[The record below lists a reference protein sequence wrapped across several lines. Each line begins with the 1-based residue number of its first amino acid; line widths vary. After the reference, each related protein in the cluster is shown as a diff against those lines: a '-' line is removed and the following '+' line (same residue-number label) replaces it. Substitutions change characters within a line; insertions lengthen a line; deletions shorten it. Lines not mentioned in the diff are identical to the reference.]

1 MLKIKSK
8 QLYRVK
14 ITIEK
19 FILDIVL
26 PNRCVRCQREGGIF
40 CDRCKK
46 YISIINPGYVMND
59 MYGFEKLLV
68 AGLKEGWFE
77 RLVRDFKYKG
87 RRDYGEFLAEKLG
100 ELIFGEVKRMKLN
113 DRSSEVKR
121 MKLDNR
127 SSEVERIRLDDR
139 SSEVERIRLD
149 DRSSDK
155 SGDIAIEVSR
165 MMDAETRENRKIVLV
180 PLPTIRKHIRER
192 GFDHTLRL
200 CFELENFLQ
209 KRLEGLGVKV
219 EYQDLLVRKNKTVQV
234 GKEKKERMRQ
244 AEKAYGIREGIKIE
258 NRTLYILVDDVTTTG
273 ASLAAAKKI
282 LQTDRVW
289 AAVLMKER

>member
-19 FILDIVL
+19 FILDMVL

-59 MYGFEKLLV
+59 VYGFEKLLV

-100 ELIFGEVKRMKLN
+100 EVIFGEVKRMKLN

-121 MKLDNR
+121 TRLDDK
-127 SSEVERIRLDDR
+127 SSEVERIKRDDR
-139 SSEVERIRLD
+139 SSY
-149 DRSSDK
+149 K
-155 SGDIAIEVSR
+155 SGDVLVEVSG
-165 MMDAETRENRKIVLV
+165 MMDVEIQEIRKIVLI

-234 GKEKKERMRQ
+234 GKEKKERMKQ

-258 NRTLYILVDDVTTTG
+258 NKTLYILVDDVTTTG

>member
-19 FILDIVL
+19 FILDMVL
-26 PNRCVRCQREGGIF
+26 LNRCVRCQREGGIF

-77 RLVRDFKYKG
+77 RMVRDFKYKG

-100 ELIFGEVKRMKLN
+100 EVILGEVKRMRFGDELSN
-113 DRSSEVKR
+113 
-121 MKLDNR
+121 
-127 SSEVERIRLDDR
+127 
-139 SSEVERIRLD
+139 
-149 DRSSDK
+149 K
-155 SGDIAIEVSR
+155 SGEVTCGVLR
-165 MMDAETRENRKIVLV
+165 KVETEIKEIRQIVLV

-200 CFELENFLQ
+200 CFELEEFLQ
-209 KRLEGLGVKV
+209 KRFDDLGVSV
-219 EYQDLLVRKNKTVQV
+219 EYQSLLVRKNKTVQV
-234 GKEKKERMRQ
+234 GKEKKERVKQ
-244 AEKAYGIREGIKIE
+244 AEKAYGICEGVEIE
-258 NRTLYILVDDVTTTG
+258 NKTLYILVDDVTTTG

-282 LQTDRVW
+282 LQADRVW

>member
-19 FILDIVL
+19 FILDMVL

-77 RLVRDFKYKG
+77 RMVRDFKYKG

-100 ELIFGEVKRMKLN
+100 EVIFGEVKRK
-113 DRSSEVKR
+113 K
-121 MKLDNR
+121 
-127 SSEVERIRLDDR
+127 LDDR
-139 SSEVERIRLD
+139 SSEVERMKFD
-149 DRSSDK
+149 DRSSDN
-155 SGDIAIEVSR
+155 SGDVLVETSK
-165 MMDAETRENRKIVLV
+165 MMDTEIQEIRKIILV
-180 PLPTIRKHIRER
+180 PLPTIQKHIRER

-209 KRLEGLGVKV
+209 KRLAKLGMKV
-219 EYQDLLVRKNKTVQV
+219 EYEDLLVRKNKTVQV
-234 GKEKKERMRQ
+234 GKEKKERMKQ
-244 AEKAYGIREGIKIE
+244 VEKAYGIREGIKIE
-258 NRTLYILVDDVTTTG
+258 SKTLYVLVDDVTTTG
-273 ASLAAAKKI
+273 ASLTAAKKI
-282 LQTDRVW
+282 LQANLVW

>member
-19 FILDIVL
+19 FILDMVL

-77 RLVRDFKYKG
+77 RMVRDFKYKG

-100 ELIFGEVKRMKLN
+100 KVILGEVKRGVLC
-113 DRSSEVKR
+113 DG
-121 MKLDNR
+121 
-127 SSEVERIRLDDR
+127 
-139 SSEVERIRLD
+139 
-149 DRSSDK
+149 SSDE
-155 SGDIAIEVSR
+155 SGDGSVEVSR
-165 MMDAETRENRKIVLV
+165 MMNAETRENRKIVLV

-209 KRLEGLGVKV
+209 KRLDDFGISV
-219 EYQDLLVRKNKTVQV
+219 EYQSLLVRKNKTVQV
-234 GKEKKERMRQ
+234 GKEKKERVKQ
-244 AEKAYGIREGIKIE
+244 AEKAYGIREGVEIE
-258 NRTLYILVDDVTTTG
+258 NKTLYILVDDVTTTS
-273 ASLAAAKKI
+273 ASLVAAKKI
-282 LQTDRVW
+282 LQADRVW

>member
-77 RLVRDFKYKG
+77 RMVRDFKYKG

-100 ELIFGEVKRMKLN
+100 EVIFGEVKRMKLD
-113 DRSSEVKR
+113 DRLSEVKR
-121 MKLDNR
+121 MKLDN
-127 SSEVERIRLDDR
+127 R

-209 KRLEGLGVKV
+209 KRLDDFGISV
-219 EYQDLLVRKNKTVQV
+219 EYQSLLVRKNKMVQV

-282 LQTDRVW
+282 LQTNRVW

>member
-19 FILDIVL
+19 FILDMVL

-68 AGLKEGWFE
+68 AGLKEGGFE
-77 RLVRDFKYKG
+77 RMVRDFKYKG
-87 RRDYGEFLAEKLG
+87 RRDYGEVLAEKLG
-100 ELIFGEVKRMKLN
+100 EVIFGEVKRMKL
-113 DRSSEVKR
+113 
-121 MKLDNR
+121 
-127 SSEVERIRLDDR
+127 DDR
-139 SSEVERIRLD
+139 LSGR
-149 DRSSDK
+149 
-155 SGDIAIEVSR
+155 SGDIAIEISR
-165 MMDAETRENRKIVLV
+165 MMDAETRENRKFVLV

-200 CFELENFLQ
+200 CFELEDFLQ
-209 KRLEGLGVKV
+209 KKLDDFGISV
-219 EYQDLLVRKNKTVQV
+219 ECQSLLVRKNKTVQV
-234 GKEKKERMRQ
+234 GKEKKERVKQ
-244 AEKAYGIREGIKIE
+244 AEKAYEIREGIKIE
-258 NRTLYILVDDVTTTG
+258 NKTLYVLVDDVTTTG
-273 ASLAAAKKI
+273 SSLAAAKKI
-282 LQTDRVW
+282 LQANLVW

>member
-19 FILDIVL
+19 FILDMVL

-40 CDRCKK
+40 CERCKK
-46 YISIINPGYVMND
+46 YISIINPGYVMED

-77 RLVRDFKYKG
+77 RMVRDFKYKG

-100 ELIFGEVKRMKLN
+100 EVIFGEVKRMKL
-113 DRSSEVKR
+113 
-121 MKLDNR
+121 
-127 SSEVERIRLDDR
+127 DDR
-139 SSEVERIRLD
+139 SSG
-149 DRSSDK
+149 K
-155 SGDIAIEVSR
+155 SGDASVEVSR
-165 MMDAETRENRKIVLV
+165 MMNAETRENRKIVLV

-200 CFELENFLQ
+200 CFELEKFLS
-209 KRLEGLGVKV
+209 KRLEKLGVKV
-219 EYQDLLVRKNKTVQV
+219 EYEDLLVRKNKTVQV
-234 GKEKKERMRQ
+234 GKEKKERMKQ
-244 AEKAYGIREGIKIE
+244 AEKAYGIRDGVKIE
-258 NRTLYILVDDVTTTG
+258 SKTLYIFVDDVTTTG

-282 LQTDRVW
+282 LQAKQVW

>member
-1 MLKIKSK
+1 MVKIKSK

-19 FILDIVL
+19 FILDMVL

-46 YISIINPGYVMND
+46 YIGIINPGYVMND

-77 RLVRDFKYKG
+77 RMVRDFKYKG

-100 ELIFGEVKRMKLN
+100 EVILGEIKRMRFGDELSNKSGEVTCGVLRK
-113 DRSSEVKR
+113 
-121 MKLDNR
+121 
-127 SSEVERIRLDDR
+127 VETEIKEIRQ
-139 SSEVERIRLD
+139 
-149 DRSSDK
+149 
-155 SGDIAIEVSR
+155 
-165 MMDAETRENRKIVLV
+165 IVLV

-209 KRLEGLGVKV
+209 KRLDDFGISV

-234 GKEKKERMRQ
+234 GKEKKERVKQ
-244 AEKAYGIREGIKIE
+244 AEKAYGICEGVKLDTS
-258 NRTLYILVDDVTTTG
+258 TLYVLVDDVTTTG
-273 ASLAAAKKI
+273 ASLVAAKKI
-282 LQTDRVW
+282 LQANLVW

>member
-19 FILDIVL
+19 FILDMVL
-26 PNRCVRCQREGGIF
+26 PNRCVRCQRGGGIF

-46 YISIINPGYVMND
+46 YISIINPGYVMSD
-59 MYGFEKLLV
+59 IYGFEKLLV

-77 RLVRDFKYKG
+77 RMVRDFKYKG

-100 ELIFGEVKRMKLN
+100 EVIFG
-113 DRSSEVKR
+113 
-121 MKLDNR
+121 
-127 SSEVERIRLDDR
+127 
-139 SSEVERIRLD
+139 EVERIRLD

-200 CFELENFLQ
+200 CFELEDFLQ
-209 KRLEGLGVKV
+209 KRLDDFGISV
-219 EYQDLLVRKNKTVQV
+219 EYQSLLVRKNKTVQV
-234 GKEKKERMRQ
+234 GKEKKERVKQ
-244 AEKAYGIREGIKIE
+244 AEKAYGIREGVKLDM
-258 NRTLYILVDDVTTTG
+258 NTLYILVDDVTTTG

-282 LQTDRVW
+282 LQAKQVW

>member
-19 FILDIVL
+19 FILEMIL

-77 RLVRDFKYKG
+77 RMVRDFKYKG

-100 ELIFGEVKRMKLN
+100 EVILGEIKRMRFGDELSNKSGEVTCGVLRK
-113 DRSSEVKR
+113 
-121 MKLDNR
+121 
-127 SSEVERIRLDDR
+127 VETEIKEIRQ
-139 SSEVERIRLD
+139 
-149 DRSSDK
+149 
-155 SGDIAIEVSR
+155 
-165 MMDAETRENRKIVLV
+165 IVLV

-209 KRLEGLGVKV
+209 KRLDDFGISV

-234 GKEKKERMRQ
+234 GKEKKERVKQ
-244 AEKAYGIREGIKIE
+244 AEKAYGICEGVKIDT
-258 NRTLYILVDDVTTTG
+258 NTLYILVDDVTTTG

-282 LQTDRVW
+282 LQADQVW

>member
-19 FILDIVL
+19 FILDMVL

-100 ELIFGEVKRMKLN
+100 EMIFDEVKRK
-113 DRSSEVKR
+113 K
-121 MKLDNR
+121 
-127 SSEVERIRLDDR
+127 LDDR
-139 SSEVERIRLD
+139 SSEVERMKFDDRSSEVERIKLD
-149 DRSSDK
+149 DRSSVK
-155 SGDIAIEVSR
+155 SGDVLVETSK
-165 MMDAETRENRKIVLV
+165 MMDTEIQEIRKIVLV

-209 KRLEGLGVKV
+209 KRLAKLGMKV
-219 EYQDLLVRKNKTVQV
+219 EYEDLLVRKNKTVQV
-234 GKEKKERMRQ
+234 GKEKKERMKQ

-258 NRTLYILVDDVTTTG
+258 SKTLYVLVDDVTTTG
-273 ASLAAAKKI
+273 ASLTAAKKI
-282 LQTDRVW
+282 LQANLVW
-289 AAVLMKER
+289 TAVLMKER

>member
-19 FILDIVL
+19 FILDMVL

-77 RLVRDFKYKG
+77 RMVRDFKYKG

-100 ELIFGEVKRMKLN
+100 EVIFGEVKR
-113 DRSSEVKR
+113 
-121 MKLDNR
+121 
-127 SSEVERIRLDDR
+127 VEI
-139 SSEVERIRLD
+139 
-149 DRSSDK
+149 
-155 SGDIAIEVSR
+155 
-165 MMDAETRENRKIVLV
+165 RKIVLV

-209 KRLEGLGVKV
+209 KRLEKLGIKV
-219 EYQDLLVRKNKTVQV
+219 EYEDLLVRKNKTVQV
-234 GKEKKERMRQ
+234 GKEKKERVKQ

-258 NRTLYILVDDVTTTG
+258 NKTLYILVDDVTTTG

-282 LQTDRVW
+282 LQANLVW

>member
-19 FILDIVL
+19 FILEMIL
-26 PNRCVRCQREGGIF
+26 PNRCVRCQRGGGIF

-46 YISIINPGYVMND
+46 YISIINPGYIMND
-59 MYGFEKLLV
+59 VYEFEKLLV

-77 RLVRDFKYKG
+77 RMVRDFKYRG

-100 ELIFGEVKRMKLN
+100 EVILGEVKRGMLY
-113 DRSSEVKR
+113 
-121 MKLDNR
+121 
-127 SSEVERIRLDDR
+127 
-139 SSEVERIRLD
+139 
-149 DRSSDK
+149 DRSSDE
-155 SGDIAIEVSR
+155 SGDGSVEISR
-165 MMDAETRENRKIVLV
+165 MMNAETRDNRKIVLV

-209 KRLEGLGVKV
+209 KRLEKLGIKV
-219 EYQDLLVRKNKTVQV
+219 EYEDLLVRKNKTVQV
-234 GKEKKERMRQ
+234 GKEKKERMKQ
-244 AEKAYGIREGIKIE
+244 AEKAYRIRDGMKIE
-258 NRTLYILVDDVTTTG
+258 SKTLYILVDDVTTTG

-282 LQTDRVW
+282 LQADHVW

>member
-19 FILDIVL
+19 FILDMVL

-77 RLVRDFKYKG
+77 RMVRDFKYKG

-100 ELIFGEVKRMKLN
+100 EVILGEVKRGVLC
-113 DRSSEVKR
+113 DG
-121 MKLDNR
+121 
-127 SSEVERIRLDDR
+127 
-139 SSEVERIRLD
+139 
-149 DRSSDK
+149 SSDE
-155 SGDIAIEVSR
+155 SGDGSVEVSR
-165 MMDAETRENRKIVLV
+165 MMNAETRENRKIVLV

-209 KRLEGLGVKV
+209 KRLDDFGISV
-219 EYQDLLVRKNKTVQV
+219 EYQSLLVRKNKTVQV
-234 GKEKKERMRQ
+234 GKEKKERVKQ
-244 AEKAYGIREGIKIE
+244 AEKAYGIREGVEIE
-258 NRTLYILVDDVTTTG
+258 NKTLYILVDDVTTTG

-282 LQTDRVW
+282 LQADRVW

>member
-1 MLKIKSK
+1 MVKIKSK

-19 FILDIVL
+19 FILDMVL

-46 YISIINPGYVMND
+46 YISIINPGYVMED

-100 ELIFGEVKRMKLN
+100 EVIFDEIKR
-113 DRSSEVKR
+113 V
-121 MKLDNR
+121 KLDDR

-139 SSEVERIRLD
+139 SSEVERMKLD
-149 DRSSDK
+149 DRASGK
-155 SGDIAIEVSR
+155 SGDVPVEVSR
-165 MMDAETRENRKIVLV
+165 MMDAEIQEIRKIVLV

-209 KRLEGLGVKV
+209 KRLDDFGISV
-219 EYQDLLVRKNKTVQV
+219 EYQSFLVRKNKTVQV
-234 GKEKKERMRQ
+234 GKEKKERVKQ
-244 AEKAYGIREGIKIE
+244 AEKAYGICEGVKLDM
-258 NRTLYILVDDVTTTG
+258 NTLYILVDDVTTTG

-282 LQTDRVW
+282 LQAGQVW

>member
-1 MLKIKSK
+1 MVKIKSK

-19 FILDIVL
+19 FILDMVL
-26 PNRCVRCQREGGIF
+26 QNRCVRCQREGGIF

-77 RLVRDFKYKG
+77 RMVRDFKYKG

-100 ELIFGEVKRMKLN
+100 EVILGEVKRMRFGDELSN
-113 DRSSEVKR
+113 
-121 MKLDNR
+121 
-127 SSEVERIRLDDR
+127 
-139 SSEVERIRLD
+139 
-149 DRSSDK
+149 K
-155 SGDIAIEVSR
+155 SGEVTCGVLR
-165 MMDAETRENRKIVLV
+165 KVETEIKEIRQIVLV

-200 CFELENFLQ
+200 CFELEEFLQ
-209 KRLEGLGVKV
+209 KRFDDLGVSV
-219 EYQDLLVRKNKTVQV
+219 EYQSLLVRKNKTVQV
-234 GKEKKERMRQ
+234 GKEKKERVKQ
-244 AEKAYGIREGIKIE
+244 AEKAYGICEGVEIE
-258 NRTLYILVDDVTTTG
+258 NKTLYILVDDVTTTG

-282 LQTDRVW
+282 LQADRVW

>member
-19 FILDIVL
+19 FILEMIL
-26 PNRCVRCQREGGIF
+26 PNRCVRCQRGGGIF

-77 RLVRDFKYKG
+77 RMVRDFKYKG
-87 RRDYGEFLAEKLG
+87 RRDYGEFLADKLG
-100 ELIFGEVKRMKLN
+100 EVIFGEVKRMRFGDELSN
-113 DRSSEVKR
+113 
-121 MKLDNR
+121 
-127 SSEVERIRLDDR
+127 
-139 SSEVERIRLD
+139 
-149 DRSSDK
+149 K
-155 SGDIAIEVSR
+155 SGEVTCGMLR
-165 MMDAETRENRKIVLV
+165 KVETEIKEIRQIVLV

-209 KRLEGLGVKV
+209 KRLDDFGISV
-219 EYQDLLVRKNKTVQV
+219 EYQSFLVRKNKTVQV
-234 GKEKKERMRQ
+234 GKEKKERVKQ
-244 AEKAYGIREGIKIE
+244 AEKAYGIREGVEIE
-258 NRTLYILVDDVTTTG
+258 NKALYILVDDVTTTG

-282 LQTDRVW
+282 LQADRVW

>member
-19 FILDIVL
+19 FILDMVL
-26 PNRCVRCQREGGIF
+26 QNRCVRCQREGGIF

-77 RLVRDFKYKG
+77 RMVRDFKYKG

-100 ELIFGEVKRMKLN
+100 EVILGEVKRMRFGDELSN
-113 DRSSEVKR
+113 
-121 MKLDNR
+121 
-127 SSEVERIRLDDR
+127 
-139 SSEVERIRLD
+139 
-149 DRSSDK
+149 K
-155 SGDIAIEVSR
+155 SGEVTCGVLR
-165 MMDAETRENRKIVLV
+165 KVETEIKEIRQIVLV

-209 KRLEGLGVKV
+209 KRLDDFGISV
-219 EYQDLLVRKNKTVQV
+219 EYQSLLVRKNKTVQV
-234 GKEKKERMRQ
+234 GKEKKERVKQ
-244 AEKAYGIREGIKIE
+244 AEKAYGIREGVEIE
-258 NRTLYILVDDVTTTG
+258 NKTLYILVDDVTTTG

-282 LQTDRVW
+282 LQADRVW

>member
-19 FILDIVL
+19 FILDMVL

-46 YISIINPGYVMND
+46 YISIINPGYVMED

-77 RLVRDFKYKG
+77 KLVRDFKYKG

-100 ELIFGEVKRMKLN
+100 EVIFGEVERIRLN

-121 MKLDNR
+121 MKLDN
-127 SSEVERIRLDDR
+127 R

-165 MMDAETRENRKIVLV
+165 MMDAEIQEIRKIVLV

>member
-19 FILDIVL
+19 FILDMVL

-77 RLVRDFKYKG
+77 RMVQDFKYKG

-100 ELIFGEVKRMKLN
+100 EVIFDEVKRK
-113 DRSSEVKR
+113 KF
-121 MKLDNR
+121 
-127 SSEVERIRLDDR
+127 
-139 SSEVERIRLD
+139 D
-149 DRSSDK
+149 DRSSDN
-155 SGDIAIEVSR
+155 SGDVLVETSK
-165 MMDAETRENRKIVLV
+165 MMDTEIQEIRKIILV
-180 PLPTIRKHIRER
+180 PLPTIQKHIWER

-209 KRLEGLGVKV
+209 KRLAKLGMKV
-219 EYQDLLVRKNKTVQV
+219 EYEDLLVRKNKTVQV
-234 GKEKKERMRQ
+234 GKEKKERMKQ

-258 NRTLYILVDDVTTTG
+258 SKTLYVLVDDVTTTG
-273 ASLAAAKKI
+273 ASLTAAKKI
-282 LQTDRVW
+282 LQANLVW

>member
-1 MLKIKSK
+1 MVKIKSK

-19 FILDIVL
+19 FILDMVL

-77 RLVRDFKYKG
+77 RMVRDFKYKG

-100 ELIFGEVKRMKLN
+100 EVILGEVKRMRFGDELSN
-113 DRSSEVKR
+113 
-121 MKLDNR
+121 
-127 SSEVERIRLDDR
+127 
-139 SSEVERIRLD
+139 
-149 DRSSDK
+149 K
-155 SGDIAIEVSR
+155 SGEVTCGVLR
-165 MMDAETRENRKIVLV
+165 KVETEIKEIRQIVLV

-200 CFELENFLQ
+200 CFELEEFLQ
-209 KRLEGLGVKV
+209 KRFDDLGVSV
-219 EYQDLLVRKNKTVQV
+219 EYQSLLVRKNKTVQV
-234 GKEKKERMRQ
+234 GKEKKERVKQ
-244 AEKAYGIREGIKIE
+244 AEKAYGICEGVKIDA
-258 NRTLYILVDDVTTTG
+258 NTLYILVDDVTTTG
-273 ASLAAAKKI
+273 ASLVAAKKI
-282 LQTDRVW
+282 LQANLVW

>member
-19 FILDIVL
+19 FILDMVL

-46 YISIINPGYVMND
+46 YISIINPGYVMED

-77 RLVRDFKYKG
+77 KMVRDFKYKG

-100 ELIFGEVKRMKLN
+100 EVIFDEIKRMK
-113 DRSSEVKR
+113 
-121 MKLDNR
+121 
-127 SSEVERIRLDDR
+127 LDDR
-139 SSEVERIRLD
+139 SSEVERIKLD
-149 DRSSDK
+149 DRSSVK
-155 SGDIAIEVSR
+155 SGDVLVETSK
-165 MMDAETRENRKIVLV
+165 MMDTEIQEIRKIVLV

-209 KRLEGLGVKV
+209 KRLEKLGMKV
-219 EYQDLLVRKNKTVQV
+219 EYEDLLVRKNKTVQV
-234 GKEKKERMRQ
+234 GKEKKERVKQ
-244 AEKAYGIREGIKIE
+244 AEKAYGIREGVEIE
-258 NRTLYILVDDVTTTG
+258 NKTLYILVDDVTTTG

-282 LQTDRVW
+282 LQADRVW

>member
-19 FILDIVL
+19 FILDMVL

-40 CDRCKK
+40 CERCKK

-77 RLVRDFKYKG
+77 RMVRDFKYKG

-100 ELIFGEVKRMKLN
+100 EVILGEVKRMRFGDELSN
-113 DRSSEVKR
+113 
-121 MKLDNR
+121 
-127 SSEVERIRLDDR
+127 
-139 SSEVERIRLD
+139 
-149 DRSSDK
+149 K
-155 SGDIAIEVSR
+155 SGEVTCGVLR
-165 MMDAETRENRKIVLV
+165 KVETEIKEIRQMVLV

-200 CFELENFLQ
+200 CFELEEFLQ
-209 KRLEGLGVKV
+209 KRFDDLGVSV
-219 EYQDLLVRKNKTVQV
+219 EYQSLLVRKNKTVQV
-234 GKEKKERMRQ
+234 GKEKKERVKQ
-244 AEKAYGIREGIKIE
+244 AEKAYGICEGVEIE
-258 NRTLYILVDDVTTTG
+258 NKTLYILVDDVTTTG

-282 LQTDRVW
+282 LQADRVW

>member
-19 FILDIVL
+19 FILDMVL

-100 ELIFGEVKRMKLN
+100 EVIFGEVKRMKLN

-121 MKLDNR
+121 TRLDDK
-127 SSEVERIRLDDR
+127 SSEVERIKRDDR
-139 SSEVERIRLD
+139 SSY
-149 DRSSDK
+149 K
-155 SGDIAIEVSR
+155 SGDVLVEVSG
-165 MMDAETRENRKIVLV
+165 MMDVEIQEIRKIVLI

-209 KRLEGLGVKV
+209 KRLDDFGISV
-219 EYQDLLVRKNKTVQV
+219 EYQSLLARKNKTVQV
-234 GKEKKERMRQ
+234 GKEKKERMKQ
-244 AEKAYGIREGIKIE
+244 AEKAYGLREGIKIE
-258 NRTLYILVDDVTTTG
+258 NKTLYILVDDVTTTG
-273 ASLAAAKKI
+273 ASLVAAKKI

>member
-19 FILDIVL
+19 FILDMVL

-46 YISIINPGYVMND
+46 YISIINPGYVMED
-59 MYGFEKLLV
+59 VYGFEKLLV

-100 ELIFGEVKRMKLN
+100 EVILGEIKRMRFGDELSNKSGEVTCGVLRK
-113 DRSSEVKR
+113 
-121 MKLDNR
+121 
-127 SSEVERIRLDDR
+127 VETEIKEIRQ
-139 SSEVERIRLD
+139 
-149 DRSSDK
+149 
-155 SGDIAIEVSR
+155 
-165 MMDAETRENRKIVLV
+165 IVLV

-209 KRLEGLGVKV
+209 KRLDDLGVSV
-219 EYQDLLVRKNKTVQV
+219 EYQSLLVRKNKTVQV
-234 GKEKKERMRQ
+234 GKEKKERVKQ
-244 AEKAYGIREGIKIE
+244 AEKAYGIRDGVKIE
-258 NRTLYILVDDVTTTG
+258 NETLYIFVDDVTTTG

-282 LQTDRVW
+282 LQAKQVW

>member
-19 FILDIVL
+19 FILDMVL

-77 RLVRDFKYKG
+77 RMVRDFKYKG

-100 ELIFGEVKRMKLN
+100 EMIFDEVKRMRFGDEL
-113 DRSSEVKR
+113 SS
-121 MKLDNR
+121 
-127 SSEVERIRLDDR
+127 
-139 SSEVERIRLD
+139 
-149 DRSSDK
+149 K
-155 SGDIAIEVSR
+155 SGEVTCGVLR
-165 MMDAETRENRKIVLV
+165 KVETEIKEIRQIVLV

-209 KRLEGLGVKV
+209 KRLDDFGISV

-234 GKEKKERMRQ
+234 GKEKKERVKQ
-244 AEKAYGIREGIKIE
+244 AEKAYGICEGVKLDTS
-258 NRTLYILVDDVTTTG
+258 TLYVLVDDVTTTG
-273 ASLAAAKKI
+273 ASLVAAKKI
-282 LQTDRVW
+282 LQANLVW

>member
-19 FILDIVL
+19 FILDMVL

-46 YISIINPGYVMND
+46 YISIINPSYVMED
-59 MYGFEKLLV
+59 VYGFEKLLV
-68 AGLKEGWFE
+68 VGLKEGWFE
-77 RLVRDFKYKG
+77 RMVRDFKYKG

-100 ELIFGEVKRMKLN
+100 EVILGEIKRMRFGDELSNKSGEVTCGVLRK
-113 DRSSEVKR
+113 
-121 MKLDNR
+121 
-127 SSEVERIRLDDR
+127 VETEIKEIRQ
-139 SSEVERIRLD
+139 
-149 DRSSDK
+149 
-155 SGDIAIEVSR
+155 
-165 MMDAETRENRKIVLV
+165 IVLV

-209 KRLEGLGVKV
+209 KRLDDFGISV
-219 EYQDLLVRKNKTVQV
+219 EYQSLLVRKNKTVQV
-234 GKEKKERMRQ
+234 GKEKKERMKQ
-244 AEKAYGIREGIKIE
+244 AEKAYGIRDGVKIE
-258 NRTLYILVDDVTTTG
+258 SKTLYILVDDVTTTG

-282 LQTDRVW
+282 LQADQVW

>member
-19 FILDIVL
+19 FILDMVL

-59 MYGFEKLLV
+59 VYGFEKLLV

-100 ELIFGEVKRMKLN
+100 EVIFG
-113 DRSSEVKR
+113 
-121 MKLDNR
+121 
-127 SSEVERIRLDDR
+127 
-139 SSEVERIRLD
+139 EVERIRLD

-209 KRLEGLGVKV
+209 KRLDDFGISV
-219 EYQDLLVRKNKTVQV
+219 EYQSLLARKNKTVQV
-234 GKEKKERMRQ
+234 GKEKKERMKQ
-244 AEKAYGIREGIKIE
+244 AEKAYGLREGIKIE
-258 NRTLYILVDDVTTTG
+258 NKTLYILVDDVTTTG
-273 ASLAAAKKI
+273 ASLVAAKKI

>member
-19 FILDIVL
+19 FILEMIL
-26 PNRCVRCQREGGIF
+26 PNRCVRCQRGGGIF

-46 YISIINPGYVMND
+46 YISIINPGYVMED

-100 ELIFGEVKRMKLN
+100 EVIFGEVKRMRFGDELSN
-113 DRSSEVKR
+113 
-121 MKLDNR
+121 
-127 SSEVERIRLDDR
+127 
-139 SSEVERIRLD
+139 
-149 DRSSDK
+149 K
-155 SGDIAIEVSR
+155 SGEVTCGVLR
-165 MMDAETRENRKIVLV
+165 KVETEIKEIRQIVLV

-209 KRLEGLGVKV
+209 KRLDDFGISV
-219 EYQDLLVRKNKTVQV
+219 EYQSLLVRKNKTVQV
-234 GKEKKERMRQ
+234 GKEKKERMKQ

-258 NRTLYILVDDVTTTG
+258 SKTLYVLVDDVTTTG
-273 ASLAAAKKI
+273 ASLTAAKKI
-282 LQTDRVW
+282 LQANLVW

>member
-19 FILDIVL
+19 FILDMVL
-26 PNRCVRCQREGGIF
+26 QNRCVRCQREGGIF

-77 RLVRDFKYKG
+77 RLVRDFKYRG
-87 RRDYGEFLAEKLG
+87 RRDYGEFLADKLG
-100 ELIFGEVKRMKLN
+100 EVIFGEVKRMRFGDELSN
-113 DRSSEVKR
+113 
-121 MKLDNR
+121 
-127 SSEVERIRLDDR
+127 
-139 SSEVERIRLD
+139 
-149 DRSSDK
+149 K
-155 SGDIAIEVSR
+155 SGEVTCGVLR
-165 MMDAETRENRKIVLV
+165 KVETEIKEIRQIVLV

-209 KRLEGLGVKV
+209 KRLDDFGISV
-219 EYQDLLVRKNKTVQV
+219 EYQSLLVRKNKTVQV
-234 GKEKKERMRQ
+234 GKEKKERVKQ
-244 AEKAYGIREGIKIE
+244 AEKAYGIREGVEIE
-258 NRTLYILVDDVTTTG
+258 NKTLYILVDDVTTTG

-282 LQTDRVW
+282 LQANLVW

>member
-19 FILDIVL
+19 FILEMIL
-26 PNRCVRCQREGGIF
+26 PNRCVRCQRGGGIF

-77 RLVRDFKYKG
+77 RLVRDFKYRG
-87 RRDYGEFLAEKLG
+87 RRDYGEFLADRLG
-100 ELIFGEVKRMKLN
+100 EVIFGEVKRMRFGDELSN
-113 DRSSEVKR
+113 
-121 MKLDNR
+121 
-127 SSEVERIRLDDR
+127 
-139 SSEVERIRLD
+139 
-149 DRSSDK
+149 K
-155 SGDIAIEVSR
+155 SGEVTCGVLR
-165 MMDAETRENRKIVLV
+165 KVETEIKEIRQIVLV

-209 KRLEGLGVKV
+209 KRLDDFGISV
-219 EYQDLLVRKNKTVQV
+219 EYQSLLVRKNKTVQV
-234 GKEKKERMRQ
+234 GKEKKERVKQ

-258 NRTLYILVDDVTTTG
+258 SKTLYILVDDVTTTG

-282 LQTDRVW
+282 LQADRVW

>member
-19 FILDIVL
+19 FILDMVL

-46 YISIINPGYVMND
+46 YISIINPGYVMED

-100 ELIFGEVKRMKLN
+100 EVIFGEVERIRLN

-121 MKLDNR
+121 MKLDN
-127 SSEVERIRLDDR
+127 R

-165 MMDAETRENRKIVLV
+165 MMDAEIQEIRKIVLV

-192 GFDHTLRL
+192 GFDQTLRL

>member
-19 FILDIVL
+19 FILEMIL
-26 PNRCVRCQREGGIF
+26 PNRCVRCQRGGEIF

-77 RLVRDFKYKG
+77 RLVRDFKYRG
-87 RRDYGEFLAEKLG
+87 RRDYGEFLADKLG
-100 ELIFGEVKRMKLN
+100 EVIFGEVKRMRFGDELSN
-113 DRSSEVKR
+113 
-121 MKLDNR
+121 
-127 SSEVERIRLDDR
+127 
-139 SSEVERIRLD
+139 
-149 DRSSDK
+149 K
-155 SGDIAIEVSR
+155 SGEVTCGVLR
-165 MMDAETRENRKIVLV
+165 KVETEIKEIRQIVLV

-209 KRLEGLGVKV
+209 KRLDDLGVSV
-219 EYQDLLVRKNKTVQV
+219 EYQSLLVRKNKTVQV
-234 GKEKKERMRQ
+234 GKEKKERVKQ
-244 AEKAYGIREGIKIE
+244 AEKAYGICEGVKLDM
-258 NRTLYILVDDVTTTG
+258 NTLYILVDDVTTTG

-282 LQTDRVW
+282 LQAKQVW

>member
-1 MLKIKSK
+1 MLKINSK

-19 FILDIVL
+19 FILEMIL

-46 YISIINPGYVMND
+46 YIYIINPGYVMND
-59 MYGFEKLLV
+59 VYGFEKLLV

-77 RLVRDFKYKG
+77 RMVRGFKYRG
-87 RRDYGEFLAEKLG
+87 RRDYGGFLAEKLG
-100 ELIFGEVKRMKLN
+100 EVIFGEVKRMKF
-113 DRSSEVKR
+113 
-121 MKLDNR
+121 
-127 SSEVERIRLDDR
+127 DDR
-139 SSEVERIRLD
+139 SSEVERIKLD
-149 DRSSDK
+149 NGLSDN
-155 SGDIAIEVSR
+155 SGDAPVEVSR
-165 MMDAETRENRKIVLV
+165 MMDAEIQEIRKIVLV

-209 KRLEGLGVKV
+209 KELERLGVKV
-219 EYQDLLVRKNKTVQV
+219 EYENLLVRKNKTVQV
-234 GKEKKERMRQ
+234 GKVKKERMRQ

-258 NRTLYILVDDVTTTG
+258 NKTLYILVDDVTTTG

>member
-1 MLKIKSK
+1 MVKIKSK

-19 FILDIVL
+19 FILDMVL

-46 YISIINPGYVMND
+46 YISIINPGYVMED

-100 ELIFGEVKRMKLN
+100 EVIFGEVKRMKF
-113 DRSSEVKR
+113 
-121 MKLDNR
+121 
-127 SSEVERIRLDDR
+127 DDR
-139 SSEVERIRLD
+139 SSEVERIKLD
-149 DRSSDK
+149 NGLSDN
-155 SGDIAIEVSR
+155 SGDAPVEVSR
-165 MMDAETRENRKIVLV
+165 MMDAEIQEIRKIVLV

-209 KRLEGLGVKV
+209 KELERLGVKV
-219 EYQDLLVRKNKTVQV
+219 EYENLLVRKNKTVQV

-244 AEKAYGIREGIKIE
+244 AEKAYGIREEIKIE
-258 NRTLYILVDDVTTTG
+258 NKTLYILVDDVTTTG

>member
-77 RLVRDFKYKG
+77 RMVRDFKYKG

-100 ELIFGEVKRMKLN
+100 EVIFGEVKRMK
-113 DRSSEVKR
+113 
-121 MKLDNR
+121 
-127 SSEVERIRLDDR
+127 
-139 SSEVERIRLD
+139 LD

-155 SGDIAIEVSR
+155 SGDIPIEVSR

-180 PLPTIRKHIRER
+180 SLPTIRKHIRER

-200 CFELENFLQ
+200 CFELEKFLS
-209 KRLEGLGVKV
+209 KRLEKLGVKV
-219 EYQDLLVRKNKTVQV
+219 EYEDLLVRKNKTVQV
-234 GKEKKERMRQ
+234 GKEKKERVKQ

-258 NRTLYILVDDVTTTG
+258 NKTLYILVDDVTTTG

>member
-77 RLVRDFKYKG
+77 RMVRDFKYKG

-100 ELIFGEVKRMKLN
+100 EVIFGEVKKMKLN

-121 MKLDNR
+121 MKLDN
-127 SSEVERIRLDDR
+127 R

-200 CFELENFLQ
+200 CFELEDFLQ

>member
-19 FILDIVL
+19 FILDMVL
-26 PNRCVRCQREGGIF
+26 PNRCMRCQREGGIF

-77 RLVRDFKYKG
+77 RLVRDFKYRG
-87 RRDYGEFLAEKLG
+87 RRDYGEFLADKLG
-100 ELIFGEVKRMKLN
+100 EVIFGEVERMRFGDELSN
-113 DRSSEVKR
+113 
-121 MKLDNR
+121 
-127 SSEVERIRLDDR
+127 
-139 SSEVERIRLD
+139 
-149 DRSSDK
+149 K
-155 SGDIAIEVSR
+155 SGEVTCGVLR
-165 MMDAETRENRKIVLV
+165 KVETEIKEIRQIVLV

-209 KRLEGLGVKV
+209 KRLEKLGMKV
-219 EYQDLLVRKNKTVQV
+219 EYRDLLVRKNKTVQV
-234 GKEKKERMRQ
+234 GKEKKERVKQ
-244 AEKAYGIREGIKIE
+244 AEKAYGIREGVEIE
-258 NRTLYILVDDVTTTG
+258 NKTLYILVDDVTTTG

-282 LQTDRVW
+282 LQADRVW

>member
-19 FILDIVL
+19 FILDMVL

-59 MYGFEKLLV
+59 VYGFEKLLV

-100 ELIFGEVKRMKLN
+100 EVIFGEVERI
-113 DRSSEVKR
+113 R
-121 MKLDNR
+121 LDDR

-165 MMDAETRENRKIVLV
+165 MMDAETRENRKIVLI